1 MPQTQLRV
9 LIADSHYLI
18 AMDLDRIL
26 TETLQCHVSLCPL
39 TDLQTMLR
47 SNSYDVVMVDAV
59 SSLKINQQ
67 HAEAIVST
75 GARLVFLTTINDFH
89 QVYPELS
96 GYPLLEKPFDPDAV
110 SATIATIRQE
120 IAPVGHSS

>member
-1 MPQTQLRV
+1 MLQTQMRV

-18 AMDLDRIL
+18 AMDLERIL
-26 TETLQCHVSLCPL
+26 TETLLCDVSLCPL

-67 HAEAIVST
+67 HVDAVNAAGS
-75 GARLVFLTTINDFH
+75 RPVFLTTINDFH
-89 QVYPELS
+89 QAYPDLAA
-96 GYPLLEKPFDPDAV
+96 YPLLEKPFDPDAV
-110 SATIATIRQE
+110 AAVISKLRDE
-120 IAPVGHSS
+120 IALARPVQ